1 MDTIRRNAQLSSCN
15 RQQLPPPVH
24 QFGAHLSQLREGS
37 PGIARLQGQLRM
49 LKRFRAGA
57 TLATSCDPNCANS
70 DLFQDTEGF
79 AFKLVSWRLSV
90 MIRT

>member
-37 PGIARLQGQLRM
+37 PGIGRLQGQLRR
-49 LKRFRAGA
+49 LKLFRAGG
-57 TLATSCDPNCANS
+57 TLATSCDPGFANS

-79 AFKLVSWRLSV
+79 AFKLVGWRLPV
-90 MIRT
+90 MLRS